1 MIQPYLDLRGLCLLE
16 KGKMSFVYVHL
27 SVWVYS
33 LWTVKKLFGK
43 NWCRMV
49 LILARVRPNGH
60 CS

>member
-1 MIQPYLDLRGLCLLE
+1 LE
-16 KGKMSFVYVHL
+16 KGKMSSVYVHL